1 MRKLIALGLCSFS
14 LAFGSGCG
22 SLLQDRCDAICEC
35 ENCGERER
43 EACEVEVE
51 GDYQVADIYACTEQL
66 EAYYECQ
73 LQEYS
78 CSDRHYD
85 DDAEGCRQCD
95 RNHYAE
101 KANRVDELLRASRLL
116 RCEHIT
122 SKRGRL
128 QA

>member
-78 CSDRHYD
+78 CSDRHYN
-85 DDAEGCRQCD
+85 DDAEGCRNEIEDYERCRQNSSARD
-95 RNHYAE
+95 RGPYGNPAPQSE
-101 KANRVDELLRASRLL
+101 
-116 RCEHIT
+116 
-122 SKRGRL
+122 
-128 QA
+128 